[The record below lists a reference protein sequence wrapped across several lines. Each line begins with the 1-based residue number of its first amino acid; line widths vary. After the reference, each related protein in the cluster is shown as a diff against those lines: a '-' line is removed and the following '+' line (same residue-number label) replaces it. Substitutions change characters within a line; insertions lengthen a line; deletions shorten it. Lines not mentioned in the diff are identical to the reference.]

1 MPDLI
6 PHPWL
11 IDQIA
16 EHGTDVDFWSWHA
29 RNKAVSECLH
39 NSENVERLNHAM
51 ADFFNN
57 HGLKYLY
64 MEDAVLPICKTREI
78 VWNYLE
84 PFIVEQIDRMEDE
97 QWPI

>member
-6 PHPWL
+6 PNYWL
-11 IDQIA
+11 TDHIA
-16 EHGTDVDFWSWHA
+16 EHGTNTTSWSWHA
-29 RNKAVSECLH
+29 RNHAASECLH
-39 NSENVERLNHAM
+39 NCENIERLNHAM

-64 MEDAVLPICKTREI
+64 MEDAVLPIFKTREI

-84 PFIVEQIDRMEDE
+84 PFIVEQIEQLEED
-97 QWPI
+97 QCI